1 MKQLITVL
9 FSVIH
14 SFIEF
19 LPCDGSCRKRMSTKT
34 EGWLVRDSQAV
45 GGDGQVSTQ
54 L

>member
-19 LPCDGSCRKRMSTKT
+19 LPCDGSCKKQMSTKI
-34 EGWLVRDSQAV
+34 EGWLVRDSQAN
-45 GGDGQVSTQ
+45 GGGGQVSTQ